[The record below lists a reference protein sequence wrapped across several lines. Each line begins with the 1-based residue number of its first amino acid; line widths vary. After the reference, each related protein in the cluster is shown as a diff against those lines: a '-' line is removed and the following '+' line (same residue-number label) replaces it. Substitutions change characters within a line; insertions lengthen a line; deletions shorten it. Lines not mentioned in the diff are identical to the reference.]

1 MSEGLSLDLQPR
13 SQTGKKVNRL
23 RRDGIIPVHIYGR
36 GIDSRSLQCDL
47 KTLLAVLRKA
57 GQNTAI
63 SVTVPG
69 ETAEYLAFVREIQFG
84 PVKGEMLHVD
94 FMHVSAS
101 EQVTVSVPLVT
112 AGASPAARQA
122 GVSVLQV
129 FREVQVTALPLDM
142 PSELTV
148 DLSSLENMDDVIRI
162 GDLVL
167 PENVSIAGEAEDT
180 LVRLELVR
188 EEDPAAD
195 DEGLGEAEE
204 ESAAPPEEENSST

>member
-1 MSEGLSLDLQPR
+1 MSDGLSLDLQPR

-23 RRDGIIPVHIYGR
+23 RQDGIIPVHVYGR

-47 KTLLAVLRKA
+47 KSLIAVLRKA

-63 SVTVPG
+63 SITISG
-69 ETAEYLAFVREIQFG
+69 ETAKYLAFVREIQYG

-101 EQVTVSVPLVT
+101 EQVTVSVPLLTIGV
-112 AGASPAARQA
+112 SPAARQA

-129 FREVQVTALPLDM
+129 FREVQVTALPLNM
-142 PSELTV
+142 PSDLTV
-148 DLSSLENMDDVIRI
+148 DLSSLENIEDVIRV

-167 PENVSIAGEAEDT
+167 PENVSIAGEPEDT

-188 EEDPAAD
+188 EEEPAAD
-195 DEGLGEAEE
+195 DEGLGAAEE
-204 ESAAPPEEENSST
+204 ESSAEEDDSST